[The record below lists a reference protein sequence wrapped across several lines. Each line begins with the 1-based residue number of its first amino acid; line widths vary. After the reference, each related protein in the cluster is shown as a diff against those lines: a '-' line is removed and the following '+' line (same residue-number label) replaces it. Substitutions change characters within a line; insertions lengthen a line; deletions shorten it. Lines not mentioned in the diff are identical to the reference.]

1 MLGRHSVCA
10 NYSATAIKKHNL
22 PFVRWF
28 TKIYLKSPP
37 VDGAANKMCA
47 KLLAKK
53 IGISLS
59 KIIITKGQKGR
70 KQILRIKE
78 ITELKF

>member
-1 MLGRHSVCA
+1 
-10 NYSATAIKKHNL
+10 
-22 PFVRWF
+22 
-28 TKIYLKSPP
+28 
-37 VDGAANKMCA
+37 MCA

-78 ITELKF
+78 ITELKFLKKIPHSNETVP